1 MATHPS
7 ILALRMLWT
16 EDPDGLQSMVLQSQ
30 TQLKNCALKGARVLV
45 LVCFLGCEIEWNVTE
60 QAGKGLR
67 LTTSSPESL
76 THASCP
82 D

>member
-30 TQLKNCALKGARVLV
+30 TQLKNCACMFILIHIAIDFFKKKWNIP
-45 LVCFLGCEIEWNVTE
+45 FLLFHIHSVFL
-60 QAGKGLR
+60 Q
-67 LTTSSPESL
+67 P
-76 THASCP
+76 
-82 D
+82 

>member
-30 TQLKNCALKGARVLV
+30 TQLKNCACMFILIHIAIDFFKKKMEYSLPVVSYTFSKASNWV
-45 LVCFLGCEIEWNVTE
+45 EIY
-60 QAGKGLR
+60 
-67 LTTSSPESL
+67 SL
-76 THASCP
+76 I
-82 D
+82 